1 MEEIN
6 RKILVGER
14 ALFQKEDL
22 LINECIFEDGESPLK
37 ESKNIIL
44 NNTSFKW
51 KYPLWY
57 SKNIVLNNCVLFEMA
72 RSGIWYTDNITFNDC
87 LIEAPKSFRRSNNI
101 VLNNVSMP
109 NASETF
115 WNSNNITLNNVV
127 AKGDYFGFNSKNV
140 KINNFTLYGNYCF
153 DGGSD
158 IEIHNAKLLSKDS
171 FWNCNNVVV
180 YDSYICGEYLGWNS
194 KNIKFVNCTIESLQ
208 GFCYM
213 DNVILENCKLI
224 NTTRSFEYSS
234 VKANIIGKIDSVV
247 NPKSGY
253 IKANNIDKIVLDDPK
268 INKNEIKIE
277 VDR

>member
-6 RKILVGER
+6 RKILIGER

-57 SKNIVLNNCVLFEMA
+57 SKNIVLNNCVLFETA

-127 AKGDYFGFNSKNV
+127 AKGDYFGFNAKNV
-140 KINNFTLYGNYCF
+140 KINNFTLYGNY
-153 DGGSD
+153 
-158 IEIHNAKLLSKDS
+158 K
-171 FWNCNNVVV
+171 
-180 YDSYICGEYLGWNS
+180 
-194 KNIKFVNCTIESLQ
+194 
-208 GFCYM
+208 
-213 DNVILENCKLI
+213 
-224 NTTRSFEYSS
+224 R
-234 VKANIIGKIDSVV
+234 
-247 NPKSGY
+247 
-253 IKANNIDKIVLDDPK
+253 
-268 INKNEIKIE
+268 
-277 VDR
+277 